1 MNQTIWDILKAGAI
15 AIVAFVAM
23 YVVAMIW
30 QTIH

>member
-1 MNQTIWDILKAGAI
+1 MNQTILDILKAGAI

-30 QTIH
+30 QAIH